1 MVFSL
6 RRLKELPPTTHV
18 YPGHG
23 PEAILGD
30 ESWLSDIVYPIL

>member
-6 RRLKELPPTTHV
+6 RRLMDLPGSTHV

-23 PEAILGD
+23 PETTLED
-30 ESWLSDIVYPIL
+30 ETWLSDLVYPIV